1 MVYFGQDVEQVQ
13 QLASQL
19 NTRAD
24 DIRQLVTQLSATVQ
38 AVDWQGPDAERFRS
52 DWNQQHRVA
61 LAAVAS
67 ALHAASQSA
76 RRNAQDQQTASGR

>member
-1 MVYFGQDVEQVQ
+1 MAYFGQDVEQVQ

-24 DIRQLVTQLSATVQ
+24 DIQRLVSQLSSTVD

-52 DWNQQHRVA
+52 EWQGQHRTA
-61 LAAVAS
+61 LNAVVS
-67 ALHAASQSA
+67 ALHDASQSA
-76 RRNAQDQQTASGR
+76 RRSAQDQQTASGR